1 MTVLLQNQVSLEVTA
16 SHKWLVLHCF
26 RTALDGHFPCVARG
40 PLLRDSFPQTTL
52 SLTEEASWANP
63 AKDDGQWTRVGSQ
76 GQCNNRDFASPCL
89 FSRAHHVCLWLY
101 SVTHHWVTLPGYTG
115 PVFSTYSRPQSHSR
129 IALFQRHLS
138 FIASSWGIGI
148 RENRVTERP
157 ISHLNP

>member
-1 MTVLLQNQVSLEVTA
+1 MTA

-52 SLTEEASWANP
+52 SLTEEASWANL

-101 SVTHHWVTLPGYTG
+101 SVTHSLGTLGQYLVATDVPSLTIAQLFSRDTCLYCIILGDRDTG
-115 PVFSTYSRPQSHSR
+115 EQSDRETYLPAEPMNTHPH
-129 IALFQRHLS
+129 I
-138 FIASSWGIGI
+138 
-148 RENRVTERP
+148 
-157 ISHLNP
+157 